1 MPLSINKSLPA
12 TPIAGVN
19 ICLQF
24 PSISNLVMN
33 AKLEQLESKLCGK
46 TMAMK
51 SYVKDEI
58 WSFKNKTVQA
68 SRNNN
73 SVNIIEGKTALEN
86 KIKLL

>member
-46 TMAMK
+46 IMAMK
-51 SYVKDEI
+51 SYVKDE
-58 WSFKNKTVQA
+58 FDH
-68 SRNNN
+68 
-73 SVNIIEGKTALEN
+73 L
-86 KIKLL
+86 KIKQYRHLEITTLLISSKEKLLWKIK

>member
-1 MPLSINKSLPA
+1 MPLSINESLPA

-46 TMAMK
+46 IMAMK

-58 WSFKNKTVQA
+58 
-68 SRNNN
+68 
-73 SVNIIEGKTALEN
+73 
-86 KIKLL
+86 